1 MNLKVK
7 ELINTVKK
15 LINELD
21 DLDLETPSQPN
32 RSSID
37 PLAFEVSDMVGYSA
51 DENSSLPEYR
61 YSGQE
66 YGGFPEPQIKMED
79 EF

>member
-1 MNLKVK
+1 MDPKVK
-7 ELINTVKK
+7 ELIKTVKK
-15 LINELD
+15 LINEL
-21 DLDLETPSQPN
+21 ETVAPSQTN
-32 RSSID
+32 KSNID
-37 PLAFEVSDMVGYSA
+37 PLAFDVVDMVG
-51 DENSSLPEYR
+51 

>member
-1 MNLKVK
+1 MNPKVK
-7 ELINTVKK
+7 ELIKTVKK
-15 LINELD
+15 LINEL
-21 DLDLETPSQPN
+21 ETKAPSQTN
-32 RSSID
+32 KSNID
-37 PLAFEVSDMVGYSA
+37 PFAFDVVDMVGYSV